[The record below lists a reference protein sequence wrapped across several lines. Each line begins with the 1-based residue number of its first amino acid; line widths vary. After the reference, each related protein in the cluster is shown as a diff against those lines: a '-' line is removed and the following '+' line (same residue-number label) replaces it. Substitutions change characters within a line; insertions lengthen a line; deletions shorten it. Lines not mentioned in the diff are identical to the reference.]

1 MVINLD
7 SFKRTEY
14 GLHDIWSNGKGSY
27 VVTDKKGTP
36 IDAIYIGDKGVSKAD
51 IVRILIAEY
60 GEGDTANKLKRIIGE
75 PVIRKSASGE
85 A

>member
-7 SFKRTEY
+7 SFKKTEY

-36 IDAIYIGDKGVSKAD
+36 IDTIYIGDKGVSKAD